1 VLLLGVAIVLL
12 SRVITGSSMLILWAA
27 LSVGS
32 GFWLNQW
39 GGKWRIVWRSGAYML
54 LIWGA
59 TLLVGAALGATD
71 PLKPLDIVTRSSLAS
86 SQQAT
91 YSHFKTIHSLA
102 ELEENLIRAQQENKK
117 VLVDFY
123 ADWCVSCK
131 IMSKEVFEQAEV
143 QNALQGWVLLKADVT
158 QNSAQERAL
167 QQQLTIFGPPA
178 VLFFSDGKEIE
189 NSRLVGEVTKSQFL
203 AHLQQYMQ

>member
-1 VLLLGVAIVLL
+1 
-12 SRVITGSSMLILWAA
+12 MLILWAA

-86 SQQAT
+86 NQQVN
-91 YSHFKTIHSLA
+91 SSNFKTIHSLA
-102 ELEENLIRAQQENKK
+102 ELDENLTLAQQENKK

-131 IMSKEVFEQAEV
+131 IMSKEVFEQADV
-143 QNALQGWVLLKADVT
+143 QSALQGWILLKADVT
-158 QNSAQERAL
+158 KNTSEERAL
-167 QQQLTIFGPPA
+167 QQQLTIFTTCGTI
-178 VLFFSDGKEIE
+178 F
-189 NSRLVGEVTKSQFL
+189 
-203 AHLQQYMQ
+203 

>member
-1 VLLLGVAIVLL
+1 
-12 SRVITGSSMLILWAA
+12 MLILWAA

-123 ADWCVSCK
+123 ADWCIACVEMAHDTFASPQ
-131 IMSKEVFEQAEV
+131 VAA
-143 QNALQGWVLLKADVT
+143 ALKPVLLLQADIT
-158 QNSAQERAL
+158 DNTEQSQAL
-167 QQQLTIFGPPA
+167 LKRFGLFGPPS
-178 VLFFSDGKEIE
+178 VLFFNADGQEVRTLRVMGSMGAQRFIE
-189 NSRLVGEVTKSQFL
+189 HIKPLVQTTGQI
-203 AHLQQYMQ
+203 

>member
-1 VLLLGVAIVLL
+1 
-12 SRVITGSSMLILWAA
+12 MLILWAA

-102 ELEENLIRAQQENKK
+102 ELDENLTLAQQENKK

-131 IMSKEVFEQAEV
+131 IMSKEVFEQADV
-143 QNALQGWVLLKADVT
+143 QSALQGWILLKADVT
-158 QNSAQERAL
+158 KNTKEERAL

-178 VLFFSDGKEIE
+178 VLFFSDGQEVE
-189 NSRLVGEVTKSQFL
+189 SSRLVGEVSKSQFM

>member
-1 VLLLGVAIVLL
+1 
-12 SRVITGSSMLILWAA
+12 
-27 LSVGS
+27 
-32 GFWLNQW
+32 
-39 GGKWRIVWRSGAYML
+39 
-54 LIWGA
+54 
-59 TLLVGAALGATD
+59 VGAALGATD

-102 ELEENLIRAQQENKK
+102 ELEENLILAQQENKK